1 MNRFNRLARNLLSA
15 AVAVSVVLAPT
26 AAGASDENVVV
37 AVNRTDG
44 AALVQASVD
53 YRKVTN
59 GKVDEEN
66 RAYAAASCT
75 GCQTLAAAFQL
86 VLVIKP
92 ASTLAH
98 ENEGSAY
105 NVECVECVTWA
116 SAKQIVVETGG
127 AAELTRAGRDR
138 LAAVEDG
145 LWALEDELP
154 TMTLEQLQAAV
165 DGAFAEFLDIALT
178 EIVRTD
184 GGANDARVVANRSS

>member
-1 MNRFNRLARNLLSA
+1 MNRRLPPLRSSVVA
-15 AVAVSVVLAPT
+15 AIVAAIVLAPT
-26 AAGASDENVVV
+26 TAGASDENVVV

-44 AALVQASVD
+44 RSLVRANVD

-75 GCQTLAAAFQL
+75 GCKTLAAAFQL

-92 ASTLAH
+92 PSTLAPQ
-98 ENEGSAY
+98 NEAASY
-105 NVECVECVTWA
+105 NVECVDCVTWA

-127 AAELTRAGRDR
+127 AAELTRAGRAR
-138 LAAVEDG
+138 LQAVENG
-145 LWALEDELP
+145 LLAMEDELP
-154 TMTLEQLQAAV
+154 AMTLEQLQAAV
-165 DGAFAEFLDIALT
+165 DGAFAEFLDIAQT

-184 GGANDARVVANRSS
+184 GRANDARVVAARES